1 MFISNALN
9 TNEKGHLTIG
19 GADTPSLA
27 AEFGTPL
34 YIMDENT
41 IIANMR
47 AYKNVI
53 DKKYNGKGLVF
64 FASKAFCTKDM
75 CRIADREGLG
85 LDVVSGGELYT
96 ALSAGVPAEKLC
108 MHGNNKD
115 DSEIADAVSAGVGRI
130 VADGLDEIIRIDKE
144 AGKQGKIQKVL
155 VRVKPGIDAHTHE
168 FIMTG
173 QNDSKFGVSL
183 ETGEALEVIIKAA
196 ALPNV
201 NLAGVHCHIGSQIFD
216 TAPFCLAA
224 QKMIGLIAEAKAHG
238 VILTE
243 LDLGGGFGIRYTKED
258 TPRPYTEYTA
268 DVIEAV
274 MAEAEKTGVDLP
286 FIMLEPGRS
295 IVGEAGITLYT
306 VGAIKDIPGIRKYVS
321 VNGGMA
327 DNPRFIMY
335 DAQYTALSAE
345 RPCATPEEKITISGK
360 SCESGDIL
368 IKDIMMPRLHTGEL
382 LAVLSTGAY
391 NYSMSSNYNRIPRP
405 AVVMV
410 KDGVARL
417 SVKRETYKDIL
428 RNDL

>member
-1 MFISNALN
+1 MYISNALD
-9 TNEKGHLTIG
+9 KSQAGLTIG
-19 GADTPSLA
+19 GANAVALA
-27 AEFGTPL
+27 QEFGTPL
-34 YIMDENT
+34 YVMDENT
-41 IIANMR
+41 IVANMR
-47 AYKNVI
+47 AYNDVI
-53 DKKYNGKGLVF
+53 NKEYNGNGIVF
-64 FASKAFCTKDM
+64 YASKAFCTKDM
-75 CRIADREGLG
+75 CRIAHREGLG

-115 DSEIADAVSAGVGRI
+115 DSEIADAVCAGVGRI

-144 AGKQGKIQKVL
+144 AAKQGKIQKIL
-155 VRVKPGIDAHTHE
+155 IRVKPGIDAHTHE

-183 ETGEALEVIIKAA
+183 ETGEALEVILKAA
-196 ALPNV
+196 ALPNI

-216 TAPFCLAA
+216 TEPFCHAA
-224 QKMIGLIAEAKAHG
+224 EKMIGLIAEAKNCG
-238 VILTE
+238 VVLTE

-258 TPRPYTEYTA
+258 NPRPYAEYTT
-268 DVIEAV
+268 DVIRTV
-274 MAEAEKTGVDLP
+274 IAESDKAGINRP

-327 DNPRFIMY
+327 DNPRYIMY
-335 DAQYTALSAE
+335 DAEYTALAAE
-345 RPCATPEEKITISGK
+345 RPDAPAEEKITICGK

-368 IKDIMMPRLHTGEL
+368 IKDIMMPRLQSGEL

-417 SVKRETYKDIL
+417 SVKRETYQDIL